1 MVPWATL
8 GYWGFPSFTYE
19 NSRGSWNTETMEQD
33 PSSSILLGIPNCA
46 NLCVISSTLVDSQFI
61 VEGSLGAS
69 RKRYNSNYTLKAT
82 RSMYRYR
89 AGDCWVG
96 LWTAV

>member
-1 MVPWATL
+1 MSRQVI
-8 GYWGFPSFTYE
+8 GGFLRSYTKIA
-19 NSRGSWNTETMEQD
+19 GVHGKMMEQD
-33 PSSSILLGIPNCA
+33 PSGSILLGIPNCA

-69 RKRYNSNYTLKAT
+69 RKRYNPNYTLKAT
-82 RSMYRYR
+82 RHMYRYR